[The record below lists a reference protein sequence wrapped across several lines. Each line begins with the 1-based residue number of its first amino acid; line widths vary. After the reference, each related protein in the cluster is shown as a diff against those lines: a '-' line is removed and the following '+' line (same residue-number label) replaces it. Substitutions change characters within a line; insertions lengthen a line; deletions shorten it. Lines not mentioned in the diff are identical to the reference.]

1 MFGLG
6 VGWFEEEFE
15 VLNQDFHNEGPH
27 KRSTR
32 TLPGTVGA

>member
-15 VLNQDFHNEGPH
+15 VLNQDFQTGGPTNE
-27 KRSTR
+27 
-32 TLPGTVGA
+32 A